1 MIADVQVS
9 RSATTIKPK
18 VVANMLNK
26 AKRPVLITGGGILSN
41 ERLVEFVCELQGR
54 TGIEVIATGGSSKF
68 LMKKGV
74 KVKMAVFTLHYV
86 TQFLIDSQE
95 YDLVIFLGFRAPY
108 YLSRMLSALKH
119 FSNVN
124 TISICEWYQ
133 PHAKFSFPSFRKEE
147 EYYKALDEI
156 LEVL

>member
-18 VVANMLNK
+18 IVVNMLNR
-26 AKRPVLITGGGILSN
+26 AKRPVLITGGGLLN
-41 ERLVEFVCELQGR
+41 DERLVEFVYELQKRAGL
-54 TGIEVIATGGSSKF
+54 EVIATGGSSRA
-68 LMKKGV
+68 LIERDV
-74 KVKMAVFTLHYV
+74 NVRMAVFTLHYV
-86 TQFLIDSQE
+86 TQFLTDLQE
-95 YDLVIFLGFRAPY
+95 YDLSLFLGFRAPY

-119 FSNVN
+119 FSNIN

-133 PHAKFSFPSFRKEE
+133 PHAKFSFPDFRKKE
-147 EYYKALDEI
+147 EYYKALEEI